1 MHPRNG
7 ADSNRVDD
15 LEACHRRIEELEREL
30 NETRERSDAFTRIVE
45 SIDHHVYINEVLPG
59 GGRKTLFAGPGRDR
73 LLGGVPEDGDWGR
86 AWIEAVHPDDRARYA
101 EHTARYLR
109 GEMSEVRCR
118 LIGLDGITRWIVG
131 GGMPRRIGD
140 RLIVEGIVRE
150 ATDEVAAEDRLRQ
163 AARTDALTGL
173 FNRRHFSEVLEAE
186 LERSRRDGHTPGL
199 LLLDV
204 DHFKVVN
211 DTYGHQVGDVVL
223 SEIAARLRGAV
234 RTYDTVA
241 RWGGEE
247 FIVLAPSLE
256 HERSLWRICQALR
269 ESVSQMPI
277 AVGQRRLDVT
287 LSVGGVLVDPSGSHE
302 LIIDQADR
310 ALYAAKRQGRDRTRL
325 FSELTANDLAAE
337 EPEAIRLAQALSL
350 SAGVREGVPEEHA
363 EEVAELAG
371 GIASGLGLPE
381 DIVLRCRL
389 GGWLHDIGKVAIP
402 DRILTK
408 PGELDEHEWR
418 IMKTHAEIGEQLVRR
433 IDAVS
438 VAALA
443 VRHHHERIDGSGYP
457 DGLAGDAIPVEG
469 RIVAVADAFSAI
481 TADRPYRRA
490 RTALEA
496 LTELHAGAGR
506 DHDQRAVEALARV
519 IAARSAPALAAA

>member
-1 MHPRNG
+1 M
-7 ADSNRVDD
+7 DD
-15 LEACHRRIEELEREL
+15 LEASRLRIEELEREL
-30 NETRERSDAFTRIVE
+30 RETRERTDAFTRIVE
-45 SIDHHVYINEVLPG
+45 SIDHHVYINEVLPD
-59 GGRKTLFAGPGRDR
+59 GGRKTLFSGPGRER

-86 AWIEAVHPDDRARYA
+86 AWIEAVHPEDRARYG

-118 LIGLDGITRWIVG
+118 MIGLDGVTRWIVG

-150 ATDEVAAEDRLRQ
+150 ATAEVLTEERLRE

-186 LERSRRDGHTPGL
+186 LDRSRRERLIPGL
-199 LLLDV
+199 VLVDV
-204 DHFKVVN
+204 DHFKWVN
-211 DTYGHQVGDVVL
+211 DTFGHQVGDTVL
-223 SEIAARLRGAV
+223 TEIGARLRGAV
-234 RTYDTVA
+234 RPYDCVA

-247 FIVLAPSLE
+247 FIVLAPALE
-256 HERSLWRICQALR
+256 HERSLWRVCQSLR
-269 ESVSQMPI
+269 ESVSFQPI
-277 AVGQRRLDVT
+277 VVGDLRLDMTV
-287 LSVGGVLVDPSGSHE
+287 SVGGVLADPAGTHE
-302 LIIDQADR
+302 LIVDQADR
-310 ALYAAKRQGRDRTRL
+310 ALYSAKRQGRDRARL
-325 FSELTANDLAAE
+325 FSELTANDLAGE

-350 SAGVREGVPEEHA
+350 SAGVREGVPEDHA
-363 EEVAELAG
+363 EEVSDLAG
-371 GIASGLGLPE
+371 RIARDLRVAE
-381 DIVLRCRL
+381 DVVLRCRL

-418 IMKTHAEIGEQLVRR
+418 IMRTHAEIGEQLVRR
-433 IDAVS
+433 IDAVG

-443 VRHHHERIDGSGYP
+443 VRHHHERVDGNGYP
-457 DGLAGDAIPVEG
+457 DRLAGDEIPVEA

-490 RTALEA
+490 RSAIEA
-496 LTELHAGAGR
+496 LAELRARAGR
-506 DHDQRAVEALARV
+506 HHDVRVVEALGRI
-519 IAARSAPALAAA
+519 IAADASPALAA